1 MLNKH
6 ILTIQNTKKDYQK
19 LYFDC
24 MIKTLLLGDF
34 IMLTAP
40 VAKTLLE
47 MKENA
52 HAIIWDYKYYFE
64 ITIDSKPI
72 APQRMTTPP
81 TARKFKTL
89 AAAHS
94 YLRNVL
100 EYERGIT
107 ILIAP

>member
-1 MLNKH
+1 
-6 ILTIQNTKKDYQK
+6 
-19 LYFDC
+19 

-72 APQRMTTPP
+72 APQRMTNPP
-81 TARKFKTL
+81 TARKFKTIT
-89 AAAHS
+89 AAYS
-94 YLRNVL
+94 YLRNFL